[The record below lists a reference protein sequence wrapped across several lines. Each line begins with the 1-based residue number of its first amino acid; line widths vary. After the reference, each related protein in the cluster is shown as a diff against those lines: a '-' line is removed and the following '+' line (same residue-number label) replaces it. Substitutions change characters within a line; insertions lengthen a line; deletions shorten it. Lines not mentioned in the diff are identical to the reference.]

1 VARPLGVELGHD
13 EKGPFFLWQGLEIR
27 FPHMQRKNVGL
38 KEDPL
43 KKAVGFKKGQR
54 LRVLDLTAG
63 LLRDSCH
70 LAQMGCQVVALE
82 ENPLLAKGI
91 EAFLQH
97 EPSWS
102 IDFVGREASD
112 YLQGLSG
119 ADSPDCIYYDPMFE
133 SEGRKS
139 LPGKESQFL
148 AELVAPSSPEREAD
162 ILQLALGRCR
172 NRVVVKRSLQAP
184 FIGDF
189 KPHHSIKGKS
199 VRYDVYLV
207 SPNS

>member
-1 VARPLGVELGHD
+1 VAGALGVKLGHD
-13 EKGPFFLWQGLEIR
+13 EKGPFFLWQGREIR
-27 FPHMQRKNVGL
+27 FPDRKRKNVGL

-43 KKAVGFKKGQR
+43 KKAVGFKKGQK
-54 LRVLDLTAG
+54 LRILDLTAG

-82 ENPLLAKGI
+82 ENALLAKGI

-97 EPSWS
+97 DPSWS
-102 IDFVGREASD
+102 IEFVHQEASE

-119 ADSPDCIYYDPMFE
+119 ADSPGCIYYDPMFE

-148 AELVAPSSPEREAD
+148 AELVAPSSPQREAD

-172 NRVVVKRSLQAP
+172 KRVVVKRSLQAP
-184 FIGDF
+184 FVGDL

-199 VRYDVYLV
+199 VRYDVYLL
-207 SPNS
+207 